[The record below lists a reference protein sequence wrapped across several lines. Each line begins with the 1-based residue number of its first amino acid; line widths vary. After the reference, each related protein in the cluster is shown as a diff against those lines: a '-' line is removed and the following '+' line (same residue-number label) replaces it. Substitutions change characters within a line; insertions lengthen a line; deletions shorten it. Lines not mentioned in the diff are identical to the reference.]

1 MNNMRRQQVSANRI
15 PSLVALNYQPDNY
28 HRSTDVGA
36 FSVKC
41 SYCGALKF
49 PGETESFCCCKG
61 NVQLEPFPQ
70 PQPFLQH
77 LYEGIDSDGKHFLTN
92 IRQ

>member
-1 MNNMRRQQVSANRI
+1 MRRQQVSAY
-15 PSLVALNYQPDNY
+15 SLVALNYQPDNF
-28 HRSTDVGA
+28 HHTTDVGVL
-36 FSVKC
+36 SVKC

-92 IRQ
+92 VRQ